1 MDVIAQAERQNI
13 TTTDDRYI
21 PLAHVYPQDTPL
33 ESLSTATKRITN
45 TVLEVT
51 QAMQGDSYTKI
62 EKYKIANVTID
73 TVMEG
78 KLNTS
83 KLEHQDQKGEEHAH
97 LNEHDDV
104 PAHVHNISD
113 DDECIL

>member
-1 MDVIAQAERQNI
+1 MDVIAQSERQHI

-21 PLAHVYPQDTPL
+21 PLGHVYPQDTPL
-33 ESLSTATKRITN
+33 EILSTATKRIKN
-45 TVLEVT
+45 TVIEVT

-78 KLNTS
+78 KLNTR
-83 KLEHQDQKGEEHAH
+83 KPENQDQKR
-97 LNEHDDV
+97 
-104 PAHVHNISD
+104 
-113 DDECIL
+113 